1 MLSRESAQS
10 RHSLSDTTTTT
21 ITSMRIAKPLLLV
34 MTPIG
39 VVWGLVEAWRFH
51 WWLAVL
57 MGVLLGIISLF
68 TWFTVKR
75 IRAER
80 APP

>member
-1 MLSRESAQS
+1 
-10 RHSLSDTTTTT
+10 
-21 ITSMRIAKPLLLV
+21 MRIAKPLLLV

-51 WWLAVL
+51 WWLALL
-57 MGVLLGIISLF
+57 MAVLLGIIGAF
-68 TWFTVKR
+68 TWLTVRR
-75 IRAER
+75 IRSER